1 VIIDVKRETNHGEH
15 EKETKMKL
23 FKLLLCL
30 LPLCLPA
37 PTVSLAQRR
46 VSALEKPNIIL
57 ILADDLGWGDIGSYG
72 QSKIRTPHLD
82 RLAAEGMRFTQFY
95 AGSPVCAPSRCVLMT
110 GKHGGHAY
118 IRNNRE
124 VKPEGQWPVPA
135 SEVTIAELLKSRGYA
150 TGAFGKW
157 GLGFIGTEG
166 DPNKQGFDL
175 FYGYNCQRE
184 AHNFYPDHLWRNEQ
198 RITLE
203 GNNRG
208 LTGKHY
214 SHDLIEAE
222 ALQFIR
228 EHKDR
233 PFFLY
238 APFTIPHL
246 ALQVPE
252 DSLAEYM
259 GKWDDPAYDG
269 SKGYLPH
276 PAPRAA
282 YAAMITRMDRSVG
295 RMMALLEELKLEEKT
310 LVIFTSDNGGA
321 FGEVTREF
329 EFKPGRMGGTD
340 YVFFGSTGKF
350 RAFKGSVYEGGIR
363 VPFIARWPGRIKG
376 GAVSEMP
383 AVFYDLL
390 PTLCEVA
397 GAKPPSKIDGVS
409 LLPTLTGSGQQA
421 KHAFLYWDFG
431 GYGGQQAVRMGDW
444 KGVRRNLHQGNTRI
458 ELYNLASDI
467 GERTDLADKY
477 PEVVKRI
484 SVIMRREHTPSD
496 VFPIKVLDSPASL
509 PERTDQQS
517 SAQVKSPTG

>member
-1 VIIDVKRETNHGEH
+1 
-15 EKETKMKL
+15 MKL
-23 FKLLLCL
+23 LKLMLCL
-30 LPLCLPA
+30 LLLSLPA
-37 PTVSLAQRR
+37 PVMSRAQR
-46 VSALEKPNIIL
+46 SNKTQDKPNIIL
-57 ILADDLGWGDIGSYG
+57 ILADDLGWGDLGSYG
-72 QSKIRTPHLD
+72 QTKIKTPHLD
-82 RLAAEGMRFTQFY
+82 RLAAEGIRFTQFY
-95 AGSPVCAPSRCVLMT
+95 SGSPVCAPSRCVLMT

-118 IRNNRE
+118 IRDNRE
-124 VKPEGQWPVPA
+124 AKPEGQQPIPA

-157 GLGFIGTEG
+157 GLGFVGTEG

-198 RITLE
+198 RIVLE

-228 EHKDR
+228 DNQDR

-252 DSLAEYM
+252 DSLAEYV
-259 GKWDDPAYDG
+259 GKWDDPPYDG
-269 SKGYLPH
+269 GNGYLPH

-295 RMMALLEELKLEEKT
+295 RMMALLKELRLDENT

-321 FGEVTREF
+321 FGEVTRDF
-329 EFKPGRMGGTD
+329 EFKPGRLGGTD

-363 VPFIARWPGRIKG
+363 VPFIARWPGRIKAG
-376 GAVSEMP
+376 LVSELP
-383 AVFYDLL
+383 AVFYDLM
-390 PTLCEVA
+390 PTLAEVA
-397 GAKPPSKIDGVS
+397 GMKPPANIDGVS
-409 LLPTLTGSGQQA
+409 LLPALTGSGRQK
-421 KHAFLYWDFG
+421 KHEFLFWDFG
-431 GYGGQQAVRMGDW
+431 GYGGQQAVRSGDW

-458 ELYNLASDI
+458 ELYNLATDI
-467 GERTDLADKY
+467 GERVDLADKY
-477 PEVVKRI
+477 PDIVRLFTQ
-484 SVIMRREHTPSD
+484 IMQREHTPSD
-496 VFPIKVLDSPASL
+496 VFPVKVLDTPAS
-509 PERTDQQS
+509 PNIKPKASDS
-517 SAQVKSPTG
+517 KSPKGSGEQ